1 MVLFSIHSFVFA
13 SSERVYELIAYTHKG
28 QQKFVFEN
36 IGFLPFIQNRPVEA
50 NFNQGDVHL
59 RYILARHRNA
69 ETDALVNKAFEDFMP
84 DAVIVESV
92 EPQYRVG
99 DYCYTEEAI
108 LAESEARK
116 KDIPVYYP
124 ELIYEHLL
132 RETQRTLPTLTIDK
146 LKEALPFA
154 PISKADGG
162 NDLEDIASVECRI
175 RDVCILDCLLGKKRE
190 GRKNI
195 LVVYGFSHFYNQYI
209 ELEKHFGKPTYFLLK
224 KSLSCTV
231 M

>member
-1 MVLFSIHSFVFA
+1 M
-13 SSERVYELIAYTHKG
+13 YELTPYTYKG
-28 QQKFVFEN
+28 QQEFVIAN
-36 IGFLPFIQNRPVEA
+36 IGFRPFFQNGPVEA

-59 RYILARHRNA
+59 RYIPARHRNA
-69 ETDALVNKAFEDFMP
+69 ETDALVNKAFKDFMP

-92 EPQYRVG
+92 EPQYRRG
-99 DYCYTEEAI
+99 SYCCTDEAL

-124 ELIYEHLL
+124 EPTNEYLL
-132 RETQRTLPTLTIDK
+132 GEMQRTLPTLTIDK

-175 RDVCILDCLLGKKRE
+175 RDVRILDCLLGKKRE

-195 LVVYGFSHFYNQYI
+195 LVVYGFSHFYNQYK
-209 ELEKHFGKPTYFLLK
+209 ELEKHFGKPTYFLPK
-224 KSLSCTV
+224 KSLPCSI